1 MKYIILLVFLFSS
14 CYINNKNCK
23 YKYCNIIN
31 EHPEWVGGIVVN
43 GKIKK
48 GCELCSSLHG
58 FGAVPIDPYGN
69 IVKLTKAID
78 INKVD
83 NNKESCSFGKEN
95 CKYCK
100 RK

>member
-14 CYINNKNCK
+14 CYINNKHCK
-23 YKYCNIIN
+23 YKYCSIIN

-58 FGAVPIDPYGN
+58 FGAIPIDPYGN

-83 NNKESCSFGKEN
+83 NNK
-95 CKYCK
+95 
-100 RK
+100 